1 MNSSGKREQSPGVVP
16 DGKRQQ
22 PQEPVTDVPKARYPK
37 NVTGES
43 MATFMRAMKECSSW
57 EGVKTELAWEPI
69 PLMDHQLSIA
79 VYLALNVG
87 ETLPDWVHDPKNNAI
102 GDLLKSEEDVIK
114 ARLADLIDF
123 DDPESEREFLS

>member
-22 PQEPVTDVPKARYPK
+22 PQEPVIDVPKARYPK

-87 ETLPDWVHDPKNNAI
+87 ETLPDWVHDPEHNVI
-102 GDLLKSEEDVIK
+102 GDLLKSEEDLIK
-114 ARLADLIDF
+114 ERLADLIDF

>member
-16 DGKRQQ
+16 DAKRQQ
-22 PQEPVTDVPKARYPK
+22 PQEPVTDVPKARYTEK
-37 NVTGES
+37 VTEKS

-87 ETLPDWVHDPKNNAI
+87 ETLPDWVHDPEHNVI
-102 GDLLKSEEDVIK
+102 GELLKSEEDVIK
-114 ARLADLIDF
+114 ALLADLIDF

>member
-1 MNSSGKREQSPGVVP
+1 VGRSEEQIGMGTYAH
-16 DGKRQQ
+16 D
-22 PQEPVTDVPKARYPK
+22 
-37 NVTGES
+37 
-43 MATFMRAMKECSSW
+43 
-57 EGVKTELAWEPI
+57 
-69 PLMDHQLSIA
+69 DHQLSIA